1 MQKQSKKLALGG
13 KAKMYK
19 FDRNHQ
25 YSLSNFNQPLGMEM
39 NSENR
44 WVKKAAMIPWD
55 EIEDRYADL
64 FPSKVGMPAK
74 PLRTALGSLLIQK
87 EYGYSDRELVE
98 QIKENP
104 YYQYFI
110 GLPGY
115 EYKAPFVPSLLVEFR
130 KRLDEN
136 VLAEINEM
144 IAAYNNPD
152 DSSDDDS
159 NGGGNSADNTNTEN
173 DNQLACEPENEG
185 TLILD
190 ATCAPQN
197 IAYPQDI
204 NLLNEARENLES
216 IIDQIC
222 DEYNFYKP
230 RMYREKARKA
240 YLALAKCRKRT
251 GKRIRKAIGQQLRFI
266 SRDLGYIDMFVLYN
280 DVVLND
286 KQKKRLFVLKELY
299 EQQKYMYD
307 NKTHKVKDR
316 IVSIS
321 QPYIRPIVRGKAK
334 APVEFGAKL
343 DMSIDEKGIA
353 RLEKLSFD
361 AYNEEDVLVTA
372 IENYRKRTGHY
383 PERVL
388 VDQIYRNQK
397 NRAYC
402 KSRKIRISG
411 KALGRP
417 KKNPTLEEKK
427 IAHQD
432 NMDRIEVE
440 RGFSLA
446 KRCFGMGL
454 ITTKLDI
461 TTRSSIALSILAMNL
476 GNLARAFL
484 LAAFYPIFLLSLQ
497 NNEQFKL
504 LDY

>member
-1 MQKQSKKLALGG
+1 
-13 KAKMYK
+13 MYK

-25 YSLSNFNQPLGMEM
+25 YSLSDFNQPLGMEM
-39 NSENR
+39 NPENR

-55 EIEDRYADL
+55 EIENRYADL

-74 PLRTALGSLLIQK
+74 PLQTALGSLLIQK

-136 VLAEINEM
+136 VLADINEM
-144 IAAYNNPD
+144 IAAYNDPD

-173 DNQLACEPENEG
+173 DKQSACEPENEG

-204 NLLNEARENLES
+204 NLLNEAREKLES
-216 IIDQIC
+216 LIDEIC

-230 RMYREKARKA
+230 RMYRKKAREA

-280 DVVLND
+280 DVALND
-286 KQKKRLFVLKELY
+286 KQKKHLCVLRELY

-321 QPYIRPIVRGKAK
+321 QPYIRPIIRGKAK

-383 PERVL
+383 PQRVL

-417 KKNPTLEEKK
+417 KKNPTPEEKK

-432 NMDRIEVE
+432 NTDRIEVE

-484 LAAFYPIFLLSLQ
+484 LATFYPIFLLRLR

-504 LDY
+504 FDY

>member
-1 MQKQSKKLALGG
+1 
-13 KAKMYK
+13 MYK
-19 FDRNHQ
+19 FDRDHQ
-25 YSLSNFNQPLGMEM
+25 YSLSDFNQPLGMEM
-39 NSENR
+39 NPENR

-55 EIEDRYADL
+55 EIENRYADL

-402 KSRKIRISG
+402 KRRKIRISG

-432 NMDRIEVE
+432 NMERIEVE

-484 LAAFYPIFLLSLQ
+484 LATFYPIFLLRLR

-504 LDY
+504 FDY

>member
-1 MQKQSKKLALGG
+1 
-13 KAKMYK
+13 MYK
-19 FDRNHQ
+19 FDRYHQ
-25 YSLSNFNQPLGMEM
+25 YSLSDFNQPLGMEM
-39 NSENR
+39 NPENR

-55 EIEDRYADL
+55 EIEDRYAEL
-64 FPSKVGMPAK
+64 FPSEVGMPAK
-74 PLRTALGSLLIQK
+74 PLQTALGSLLIQK
-87 EYGYSDRELVE
+87 DYGYSDRELVE

-144 IAAYNNPD
+144 IAAYNSSD

-159 NGGGNSADNTNTEN
+159 NDGSNSADDTSNESNTN
-173 DNQLACEPENEG
+173 AASEPENAG

-197 IAYPQDI
+197 IAFPQDI

-216 IIDQIC
+216 MIDQIC
-222 DEYNFYKP
+222 ADYHFQKP
-230 RMYREKARKA
+230 RMYREKAREV

-251 GKRIRKAIGQQLRFI
+251 SKRIRKAIGQQLRFI

-280 DVVLND
+280 DVALNE
-286 KQKKRLFVLKELY
+286 KQFTRLCVIRELY
-299 EQQKYMYD
+299 KQQKYMYD

-321 QPYIRPIVRGKAK
+321 QSYIRPIVRGKIK

-343 DMSIDEKGIA
+343 DMSIDERGIA

-361 AYNEEDVLVTA
+361 AYNEQDVLVMA

-402 KSRKIRISG
+402 KSKNIRISG

-417 KKNPTLEEKK
+417 KKNPTSEEKK

-432 NMDRIEVE
+432 NTDRIEVE

-461 TTRSSIALSILAMNL
+461 TTRSSIALSILAMNIS
-476 GNLARAFL
+476 NLARAILF
-484 LAAFYPIFLLSLQ
+484 AIFYPIFSLRSRD
-497 NNEQFKL
+497 NERFEIA
-504 LDY
+504 

>member
-13 KAKMYK
+13 KAEMYK
-19 FDRNHQ
+19 FDRYHQ
-25 YSLSNFNQPLGMEM
+25 FSLNDFNQPLGMEM
-39 NSENR
+39 NPENR

-55 EIEDRYADL
+55 KIEDRYAEL
-64 FPSKVGMPAK
+64 FPSEVGMPAK
-74 PLRTALGSLLIQK
+74 PLQTALGSLLIQK
-87 EYGYSDRELVE
+87 EYGYSDRELIE

-115 EYKAPFVPSLLVEFR
+115 EYKAPFVPSLMVEFR

-136 VLAEINEM
+136 ILAEINEM
-144 IAAYNNPD
+144 IAAYNDLDN
-152 DSSDDDS
+152 SSDDDS
-159 NGGGNSADNTNTEN
+159 NDGDNSADNTSNEN
-173 DNQLACEPENEG
+173 DTAKASEPENEG

-197 IAYPQDI
+197 IAFPQDI

-216 IIDQIC
+216 MIDQIC
-222 DEYNFYKP
+222 SEYNFKKP
-230 RMYREKARKA
+230 RMYRKNARKA

-251 GKRIRKAIGQQLRFI
+251 KKRIRKAIAQQLHYIR
-266 SRDLGYIDMFVLYN
+266 RDLGYIN
-280 DVVLND
+280 
-286 KQKKRLFVLKELY
+286 LFVLKHNVVLDEKQKNRLDVIKELY

-307 NKTHKVKDR
+307 NNTHKVENR

-343 DMSIDEKGIA
+343 DMSIDEKGFA

-361 AYNEEDVLVTA
+361 AYNEQDVLVTA

-402 KSRKIRISG
+402 KSKNIRISG

-417 KKNPTLEEKK
+417 KKNPTSEEKK

-432 NMDRIEVE
+432 NTDRIEVE

-461 TTRSSIALSILAMNL
+461 TSRSSIVLSIIAMNIS
-476 GNLARAFL
+476 NLARAFL
-484 LAAFYPIFLLSLQ
+484 LAIFYPLFSLRLR
-497 NNEQFKL
+497 NNKQL
-504 LDY
+504 QIA

>member
-1 MQKQSKKLALGG
+1 
-13 KAKMYK
+13 MYK

-25 YSLSNFNQPLGMEM
+25 YSLSDFNQPMGMEM
-39 NSENR
+39 NPENR
-44 WVKKAAMIPWD
+44 WVKKAAMIPWN
-55 EIEDRYADL
+55 EIEDRDAGL
-64 FPSKVGMPAK
+64 FSSEVGMPAK
-74 PLRTALGSLLIQK
+74 PLQTALGSLLIQK

-144 IAAYNNPD
+144 IAAYNSPD

-159 NGGGNSADNTNTEN
+159 DDGGNSADNTSNKNNTN
-173 DNQLACEPENEG
+173 AASKPENEG

-197 IAYPQDI
+197 IAFPQDI
-204 NLLNEARENLES
+204 NLLNEARENLEAM
-216 IIDQIC
+216 IDQIC
-222 DEYNFYKP
+222 SEYHFKKP
-230 RMYREKARKA
+230 RMYREKAREA
-240 YLALAKCRKRT
+240 YLTLAKCRKRT

-266 SRDLGYIDMFVLYN
+266 SRDLGYIDIFVLHN
-280 DVVLND
+280 NVDLTE
-286 KQKKRLFVLKELY
+286 KQFTRLSVIKELY

-307 NKTHKVKDR
+307 NNTHKVKDR

-343 DMSIDEKGIA
+343 DMSIDEKGFA

-361 AYNEEDVLVTA
+361 AYNEQDVLVAA

-402 KSRKIRISG
+402 KSKNIRISG

-417 KKNPTLEEKK
+417 KKNPTPEEKK
-427 IAHQD
+427 TAHQD
-432 NMDRIEVE
+432 NTDRIEVE

-454 ITTKLDI
+454 ISTKLDI
-461 TTRSSIALSILAMNL
+461 TTRSSIALSILAMNI
-476 GNLARAFL
+476 NNMARTILFAI
-484 LAAFYPIFLLSLQ
+484 FYPIVLLRSRHYK
-497 NNEQFKL
+497 QFQIT
-504 LDY
+504 

>member
-1 MQKQSKKLALGG
+1 
-13 KAKMYK
+13 MYK

-25 YSLSNFNQPLGMEM
+25 YSLSDFNQPLGMEM
-39 NSENR
+39 NPENR

-55 EIEDRYADL
+55 EIENRYADL

-74 PLRTALGSLLIQK
+74 PLQTALGSLLIQK

-136 VLAEINEM
+136 VLADINEM
-144 IAAYNNPD
+144 IAAYNDPD

-173 DNQLACEPENEG
+173 DKQSACEPENEG

-204 NLLNEARENLES
+204 NLLNEAREKLES
-216 IIDQIC
+216 IIDEIC

-230 RMYREKARKA
+230 RMYREKAREA

-280 DVVLND
+280 DVALND
-286 KQKKRLFVLKELY
+286 KQKKHLCVLRELY

-321 QPYIRPIVRGKAK
+321 QPYIRPIIRGKAK

-383 PERVL
+383 PQRVL

-417 KKNPTLEEKK
+417 KKNPTPEEKK

-432 NMDRIEVE
+432 NTDRIEVE

-454 ITTKLDI
+454 ITAKLDI

-484 LAAFYPIFLLSLQ
+484 LATFYPIFLLKLR

-504 LDY
+504 FDY

>member
-1 MQKQSKKLALGG
+1 
-13 KAKMYK
+13 MYK

-25 YSLSNFNQPLGMEM
+25 YSLSDFNQPLGMEM

-55 EIEDRYADL
+55 EIENRYADL

-74 PLRTALGSLLIQK
+74 PLQTALGSLLIQK

-136 VLAEINEM
+136 ILADINEM
-144 IAAYNNPD
+144 IAAYNDPD

-173 DNQLACEPENEG
+173 DKQSACEPENEG

-204 NLLNEARENLES
+204 NLLNEAREKLES
-216 IIDQIC
+216 IIDEIC

-230 RMYREKARKA
+230 RMYRKKAREA
-240 YLALAKCRKRT
+240 YLALAKCRRRT
-251 GKRIRKAIGQQLRFI
+251 SKRIRKAIGQQLRFI

-280 DVVLND
+280 DVALNE
-286 KQKKRLFVLKELY
+286 KQFTRLCVIKELY
-299 EQQKYMYD
+299 KQQKYMYD

-321 QPYIRPIVRGKAK
+321 QPYIRPIVRGKIK

-343 DMSIDEKGIA
+343 DMSIDERGIA

-361 AYNEEDVLVTA
+361 PYNEQDVLITA

-383 PERVL
+383 PQRVL

-417 KKNPTLEEKK
+417 KKNPTSEEKK

-432 NMDRIEVE
+432 NTDRIEVE

-461 TTRSSIALSILAMNL
+461 TTRSSIALSILAMNIS
-476 GNLARAFL
+476 NLARAILF
-484 LAAFYPIFLLSLQ
+484 AIFYPIFSLRSRD
-497 NNEQFKL
+497 NERFEIA
-504 LDY
+504 